1 MYNIFYAKF
10 INKYLML
17 RLDNDREKPVNLF
30 LTIKNKVF
38 EDLKNSSENFS
49 NKLLNKFFGVDE
61 NEEEPQQNYNR
72 NLKPNDINITK
83 FIALNENKINNN
95 KGNSFIFYYAQ
106 LVIFFIIFDIIMLLK
121 YIDNC
126 RYYKNIKNYIII
138 YDSARFTEINIMTR
152 IDMVKQ
158 YFEDPSVGNYDLSE
172 DSNIIVFLFGFISL
186 TDKLSDTLKEISKTE
201 SFLENKFKHEFV
213 DYFYYDFTK
222 FINLEDANYKEH
234 SKYGFKAVS
243 LEIFEMLRYI
253 YIKYFIDDER
263 DINNGNISALINHRK
278 FLAIHVTIKT
288 FFRPWFEKMA
298 ELIDSYFYNYIDYE
312 INLYVIVFI
321 IMLILISIFYLIIW
335 KHYEEE
341 FLNKIEMSFDLIN
354 LIPEEI
360 KTIIVSKLNEVN

>member
-1 MYNIFYAKF
+1 
-10 INKYLML
+10 
-17 RLDNDREKPVNLF
+17 
-30 LTIKNKVF
+30 
-38 EDLKNSSENFS
+38 
-49 NKLLNKFFGVDE
+49 
-61 NEEEPQQNYNR
+61 
-72 NLKPNDINITK
+72 
-83 FIALNENKINNN
+83 
-95 KGNSFIFYYAQ
+95 
-106 LVIFFIIFDIIMLLK
+106 
-121 YIDNC
+121 
-126 RYYKNIKNYIII
+126 
-138 YDSARFTEINIMTR
+138 MTR

-158 YFEDPSVGNYDLSE
+158 YFEEPSVGNYDLSE

-201 SFLENKFKHEFV
+201 SFLKNKFKQDFV
-213 DYFYYDFTK
+213 DNFYYDFTK